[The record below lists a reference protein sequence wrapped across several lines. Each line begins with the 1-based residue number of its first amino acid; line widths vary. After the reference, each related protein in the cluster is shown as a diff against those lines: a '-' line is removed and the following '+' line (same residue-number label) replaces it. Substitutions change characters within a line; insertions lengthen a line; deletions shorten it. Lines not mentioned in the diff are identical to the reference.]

1 MTIWEPG
8 FFWLL
13 CWFFESTPPPLQF
26 PSQLHVTHS
35 LRAPSDLKV
44 DEYHL
49 CFRATLVSKK
59 IEMHVH
65 GMLVTHTCACACL
78 KTQANTCLLD
88 HAVPLHNTSQGWL
101 LFCSASKNVLSPFPP
116 LLFLPV
122 FFHYGGRNCGWDSR
136 PSLPTACPDY

>member
-13 CWFFESTPPPLQF
+13 CWFFESTPPAVSFSAPCHTLTSGSLWPKSWWV
-26 PSQLHVTHS
+26 PSLFSGHS
-35 LRAPSDLKV
+35 GQQKNRNACAWYACD
-44 DEYHL
+44 
-49 CFRATLVSKK
+49 
-59 IEMHVH
+59 
-65 GMLVTHTCACACL
+65 THTCACACL

-88 HAVPLHNTSQGWL
+88 HAVPLHNTSRGWL